1 MAFRENLRLEQIYF
15 NNLRTLIDTLKAWRG
30 TEEPGKVKDI
40 LDSCIEANA
49 AIILLYKNLGEE
61 WNELTALFNKN
72 AKDLADLKDLLEEY
86 HGELNDKIDEVNN
99 YLMALIRDLETRMDA
114 AEARLDA
121 IEEDLDS
128 LVRNYLVELEE
139 DGGVYSLT
147 YNGEPVDFETVAEW
161 MEHPHVIWIHGT
173 IDGEDVILTERNID
187 TTPETGSIEWGQVG
201 AVNDTIHDITL
212 SLLPDDSVNVSTKTF
227 DIGDLSTRLSAAE
240 SDIETLADTKQ
251 DKLTAGNGI
260 LIDQNNEIS
269 VDTSVVQEKLT
280 AGSGISID
288 PDTNEISAT
297 GGGGASYTAGNGI
310 NIDQNNEISVD
321 TSVVQEKLTAGSGI
335 AIDSN
340 TNTIS
345 LDANLSALQYSQDF
359 GFTAPSWMSI
369 TLETTN
375 SEICYNHFCAQVSFY
390 LKITIQGS
398 MMNHAT
404 LGNISATS
412 LFGKILAGSI
422 GPRFTEILIP
432 GRVTAEPSE
441 SFKNYNLLFKKIY
454 NAFEVQ
460 YEGEVIQP
468 GSQNVYYA
476 AMTFTFPLANG
487 GV

>member
-30 TEEPGKVKDI
+30 TEEPGKLKDI

-99 YLMALIRDLETRMDA
+99 YLMALIRDLETRMDS

-121 IEEDLDS
+121 IEEDLAG
-128 LVRNYLVELEE
+128 LVRNYIVELEE

-161 MEHPHVIWIHGT
+161 MEHPHVIWIRGDV
-173 IDGEDVILTERNID
+173 DGEMKVLVEREID
-187 TTPETGSIEWGQVG
+187 TDPETGSIEWGVVG
-201 AVNDTIHDITL
+201 AVNDTIHDTTL
-212 SLLPDDSVNVSTKTF
+212 TLLPDDSVNVSTKVF
-227 DIGDLSTRLSAAE
+227 DIGDLSARIAAAE
-240 SDIETLADTKQ
+240 SDIDSLVNTKQ
-251 DKLTAGNGI
+251 DKLTAGDGI

-280 AGSGISID
+280 AGTGISID

-297 GGGGASYTAGNGI
+297 GGGGATYTAGNGI

-345 LDANLSALQYSQDF
+345 LDANLR
-359 GFTAPSWMSI
+359 
-369 TLETTN
+369 
-375 SEICYNHFCAQVSFY
+375 
-390 LKITIQGS
+390 
-398 MMNHAT
+398 
-404 LGNISATS
+404 
-412 LFGKILAGSI
+412 
-422 GPRFTEILIP
+422 PRH
-432 GRVTAEPSE
+432 G
-441 SFKNYNLLFKKIY
+441 
-454 NAFEVQ
+454 
-460 YEGEVIQP
+460 
-468 GSQNVYYA
+468 
-476 AMTFTFPLANG
+476 
-487 GV
+487 

>member
-30 TEEPGKVKDI
+30 TEEPGKLKDI

-99 YLMALIRDLETRMDA
+99 YLMALIRDLETRMDS

-161 MEHPHVIWIHGT
+161 MEHPHVIWISGT
-173 IDGEDVILTERNID
+173 IDGEPVILTEREID
-187 TTPETGSIEWGQVG
+187 TTPGTGSIEWGQVG
-201 AVNDTIHDITL
+201 AVNDTIHDIALT
-212 SLLPDDSVNVSTKTF
+212 LLPDDSVNVSTKTF

-240 SDIETLADTKQ
+240 SDIDTLADTKQ
-251 DKLTAGNGI
+251 DKLTAGDGI

-269 VDTSVVQEKLT
+269 VDTSVIQEKLT
-280 AGSGISID
+280 AGTGISID

-297 GGGGASYTAGNGI
+297 GGGGATYTAGNGI

-321 TSVVQEKLTAGSGI
+321 TSIVQEKLTAGSGI
-335 AIDSN
+335 SISSN
-340 TNTIS
+340 TVS
-345 LDANLSALQYSQDF
+345 LDPNFSTLNFSQDF
-359 GFTAPSWMSI
+359 GFTAPSWMNI
-369 TLETTN
+369 TLQTTD
-375 SEICYNHFCAQVSFY
+375 SQICYNHFCAKVDFY
-390 LKITIQGS
+390 LKITLQGS
-398 MMNHAT
+398 LSSHST
-404 LGNISATS
+404 LGTISPTS
-412 LFGKILAGSI
+412 LFGKILNGAIGSNLTQI
-422 GPRFTEILIP
+422 KIP
-432 GRVTAEPSE
+432 GRVTEDPSQ
-441 SFKNYNLLFKKIY
+441 SFKNYNLLFKKNY
-454 NAFEVQ
+454 GDVVEVQ
-460 YEGEVIQP
+460 YEGEQISG
-468 GSQNVYYA
+468 GSQAVYYA
-476 AMTFTFPLANG
+476 AIAFTFPIANG